1 MAAATDTPLVNDIRS
16 ASRAMVRELG
26 FMASTLAG
34 TPYSASAVHALL
46 EIDTHGQVTAA
57 QLAEYLGLDKSS
69 VSRML
74 AKLIANGELQE
85 EPCADD
91 ARAKQLLLTAQGQ
104 RTVAGIH
111 AYGQAQVR
119 SALAQLNPSLQQS
132 VVQGLMAYA
141 QALQAHRLGSAAGQ
155 DSAATSAT
163 SSIQIHSGYRPGV
176 IGRVAEMHA
185 VFYARH
191 WGFGAFFESK
201 VASGLAEFSGRL
213 GEPCNQI
220 WTAVHN
226 ERIVGSVAI
235 DGQDLGNNQAHLRW
249 FILDDGCR
257 GGGVGRQLLT
267 QALAFCDQR
276 GFASTELWT
285 FQGLDAARKLYE
297 SLGFALVHE
306 ETGQQWGSAVVE
318 QQFSRRRH
326 GA

>member
-1 MAAATDTPLVNDIRS
+1 MAADTDTPLVNDIRS

-26 FMASTLAG
+26 FMESTLAG

-46 EIDTHGQVTAA
+46 EIDAHGSTTAA
-57 QLAEYLGLDKSS
+57 QLAERLGLDKSS
-69 VSRML
+69 ISRML
-74 AKLIANGELQE
+74 AKLINNGELQE
-85 EPCADD
+85 QPCSDD

-111 AYGQAQVR
+111 AYGHTQVR

-132 VVQGLMAYA
+132 VAQGLMAYA

-220 WTAVHN
+220 WTAVYN

-235 DGQDLGNNQAHLRW
+235 DGQDLGSNQAHLRW

>member
-57 QLAEYLGLDKSS
+57 QLAEFLGLDKSS

-191 WGFGAFFESK
+191 WGFGAFFE
-201 VASGLAEFSGRL
+201 FSGRL
-213 GEPCNQI
+213 GEPRNQI

>member
-1 MAAATDTPLVNDIRS
+1 MAADTPLVNDIRS

-26 FMASTLAG
+26 FMASTLAA

-46 EIDTHGQVTAA
+46 EIDAHGSVTAA
-57 QLAEYLGLDKSS
+57 QLAEFLGLDKSS
-69 VSRML
+69 VSRMV
-74 AKLIANGELQE
+74 AKLIAHGELQE
-85 EPCADD
+85 QPCADD
-91 ARAKQLLLTAQGQ
+91 ARAKQLQLSAQGQ
-104 RTVAGIH
+104 GTVADIH
-111 AYGQAQVR
+111 AYGQTQVR
-119 SALAQLNPSLQQS
+119 SALAQLNPSLQQA
-132 VVQGLMAYA
+132 VAQGLTAYA
-141 QALQAHRLGSAAGQ
+141 QALQAHRLGSTAGQ
-155 DSAATSAT
+155 TSSATSAT

-191 WGFGAFFESK
+191 WGFGPFFESQ
-201 VASGLAEFSGRL
+201 VASGIAEFSGRL

-226 ERIVGSVAI
+226 DRIVGSVAI

-306 ETGQQWGSAVVE
+306 EAGQQWGSTVVE
-318 QQFSRRRH
+318 QQFSRRLH

>member
-1 MAAATDTPLVNDIRS
+1 MAADTDTPLVNDIRS

-26 FMASTLAG
+26 FMESTLAG

-46 EIDTHGQVTAA
+46 EIDAHGSTTAA
-57 QLAEYLGLDKSS
+57 QLAERLGLDKSS
-69 VSRML
+69 ISRML
-74 AKLIANGELQE
+74 AKLINNGELQE
-85 EPCADD
+85 QPCSDD

-111 AYGQAQVR
+111 AYGHTQVR

-132 VVQGLMAYA
+132 VAQGLMAYA

-220 WTAVHN
+220 WTAVYN

-235 DGQDLGNNQAHLRW
+235 DGQDLGSNQAHLRW

-306 ETGQQWGSAVVE
+306 ETGQQWGSAAVE
-318 QQFSRRRH
+318 QRFRRRRH